1 LWSDTIAVSLGGEPN
16 QPTSEVIPTKATQ
29 TTDEPVSWTNWVG
42 NQSFSCAR
50 QFAPADESEIVGA
63 VRDARKSRGRIRC
76 VGTGHSFGPIVE
88 TCDTLINFS
97 RMRGVTSI
105 DAERR
110 RVSALP
116 GTLISEFGE
125 PLWEAGVALHN
136 QGDIDTQTISGVV
149 ATGTHGSGLAQRS
162 FSGVV
167 QRLRLVTGQGEV
179 LQVDDQEPELLRAA
193 QVALGLLGVMTEL
206 ELDVVPAYVLA
217 ERIEY
222 RDYQDVIASWPE
234 AIRRH
239 RHFSCFWMPSDDSA
253 ELYGL
258 EVPGGA
264 SMADRCYVKIY
275 DEVDPHGADDSLD
288 RNAKRV
294 DRSYR
299 IYPHTFEPNFHEL
312 EYMVPAEMAVEA
324 AGAVRDLILHRFPDC
339 IFPMEL
345 RTTAADEGF
354 LSPNFERDS
363 AVISISGAPGT
374 DYWPFLRAIH
384 ETLHQFAARPHWGK
398 LHFMT
403 RERLEEL
410 FPRFDRFVE
419 LRRELDPDGV
429 FLNDHLREL
438 FA

>member
-1 LWSDTIAVSLGGEPN
+1 MTN
-16 QPTSEVIPTKATQ
+16 ATQ
-29 TTDEPVSWTNWVG
+29 ATADPVRWTNWVG
-42 NQSFSCAR
+42 NQSFSCDR
-50 QFAPADESEIVGA
+50 HLAPARESEIASA
-63 VRDARKSRGRIRC
+63 VRDASRSGGRIRC
-76 VGTGHSFGPIVE
+76 VGAGHSFGPIVE
-88 TCDTLINFS
+88 TGGTLINFS
-97 RMRGVTSI
+97 RMRGVTSL

-110 RVSALP
+110 LVAALP

-125 PLWEAGVALHN
+125 PLWEAGLALHN
-136 QGDIDTQTISGVV
+136 QGDIDTQTISGCV

-167 QRLRLVTGQGEV
+167 KGLRLVAGRGEV
-179 LQVDDQEPELLRAA
+179 LRVDDQEPDLLHAA
-193 QVALGLLGVMTEL
+193 QVALGLLGVMTEV
-206 ELDVVPAYVLA
+206 ELAVVPAYVLS

-222 RDYQDVIASWPE
+222 HDYQDVTASWPE

-258 EVPGGA
+258 EVPPGG

-275 DEVDPHGADDSLD
+275 DEVEPHGADDSLGG
-288 RNAKRV
+288 NAKRV

-299 IYPHTFEPNFHEL
+299 IYPQIFEPNFHEL
-312 EYMVPAEMAVEA
+312 EYMVPAEVAVEA

-363 AVISISGAPGT
+363 AVISVSGAPGT
-374 DYWPFLRAIH
+374 DYGPFLRAIH
-384 ETLHQFAARPHWGK
+384 DTLHPFGARPHWGK
-398 LHFMT
+398 LHLMT
-403 RERLEEL
+403 RDRLEEL

-419 LRRELDPDGV
+419 LRRELDPEGV
-429 FLNDHLREL
+429 FLNDYLREL

>member
-1 LWSDTIAVSLGGEPN
+1 MHV
-16 QPTSEVIPTKATQ
+16 TQ
-29 TTDEPVSWTNWVG
+29 TTGDSVRWTNWVG
-42 NQSFSCAR
+42 NQSFTCAR
-50 QFAPADESEIVGA
+50 HLEPAHESEIVAA
-63 VRDARKSRGRIRC
+63 VREARESGGRIRC
-76 VGTGHSFGPIVE
+76 VGAGHSFGPIFD
-88 TCDTLINFS
+88 TSDTLLSFS
-97 RMRGVTSI
+97 CMRGVTGV
-105 DAERR
+105 DADRR

-125 PLWEAGVALHN
+125 PLWEAGLALHN
-136 QGDIDTQTISGVV
+136 QGDIDTQTIAGVV

-167 QRLRLVTGQGEV
+167 ERLRLVTGQGEV
-179 LQVDDQEPELLRAA
+179 LEVDDQEPELLHAA
-193 QVALGLLGVMTEL
+193 QVALGLLGVVTEV
-206 ELDVVPAYVLA
+206 ELAVVPAYRLA

-222 RDYQDVIASWPE
+222 RDYQDIVASWPE

-239 RHFSCFWMPSDDSA
+239 RHFSCFWMPSEDSA

-258 EVPGGA
+258 DVPHGA
-264 SMADRCYVKIY
+264 SMTDRCYVKIY
-275 DEVDPHGADDSLD
+275 DEVDPQGTDDPVERD
-288 RNAKRV
+288 AQRV

-312 EYMVPAEMAVEA
+312 EYMVPAERAVEA
-324 AGAVRDLILHRFPDC
+324 AGAVRALIQHRFPDC

-345 RTTAADEGF
+345 RTTAADSGF

-363 AVISISGAPGT
+363 AVISVSAAPGT
-374 DYWPFLRAIH
+374 DYWPFLRAIDD
-384 ETLHQFAARPHWGK
+384 TLQPFGARPHWGK

-419 LRRELDPDGV
+419 LRRECDPDGV

-438 FA
+438 FE